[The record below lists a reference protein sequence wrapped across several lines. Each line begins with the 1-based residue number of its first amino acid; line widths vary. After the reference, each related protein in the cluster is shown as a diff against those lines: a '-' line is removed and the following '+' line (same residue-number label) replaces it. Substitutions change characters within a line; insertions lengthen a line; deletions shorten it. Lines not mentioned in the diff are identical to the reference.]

1 MCCPPWATGTVI
13 EVKSSPSKTD
23 TEDESRWSFALESA
37 GLGVWD
43 ADLVSGRCYYSRI
56 WKEMLGYA
64 KEEIAGDGD
73 AWLRLVHPDDRERA
87 IESGKAHELGL
98 SPVIETEFR
107 MRHKNGHWIWV
118 LDRGKVIERDEAG
131 KPTRMIGVQTEITK
145 QKQAEGHLALL
156 NERIRL
162 AVEAGGVGLW
172 HWDMQAGVLHWDQ
185 RMHALYGSDPS
196 TFGGTSEDWIERL
209 HPGDAATA
217 QAQIAATLD
226 DGVPFNTT
234 YRIVRTDGEVRHIRA
249 LARIVQNERLPPVLV
264 GTNWDVTDHVLA
276 AHALADEKERLRIM
290 LQSIGEAV
298 ICTDR
303 EDRVTFMN
311 EAAEDLLERRSSD
324 VLGQPLDSI
333 YRPVHEET
341 GAVIASSTRVAMREG
356 RTIDRDRQ
364 GILVRTDNSRRSIRG
379 LASPL
384 VASTGEIVGSVLAI
398 QDTTAAQALQ
408 RDLAYAAT
416 HDMLTGLKSRVA
428 FETALTE
435 ALEDARAKGNRH
447 ALLYIDLDRFKVI
460 NDTAGHAAGDSILK
474 NVGAAL
480 RSAVRACDIV
490 ARLGGDE
497 FAVLSRDCG
506 LADAERIA
514 GGILALIAG
523 ERFHWSGKVF
533 EIGASIGIAVI
544 DHLSKSGGAVLACA
558 DVACYSAKSAGRN
571 RLSVFRSDAGEA
583 RRHLSELQVA
593 SGIRDAI
600 AGNRFRLYAQEIRDL
615 ASPLKHGMHVEILT
629 RMVAPDGTILRPAAF
644 IPAAERF
651 DLMGSI
657 DRWIIRAAFRDFASG
672 VMAVPNLAVALNLSA
687 NSLSD
692 PDLWSFVQAELEASA
707 LDPARLIFEITET
720 SVINNYAASER
731 FIAQARELGCGIS
744 LDDFG
749 TGVSSFAYLKRFR
762 VDTIKIDGA
771 FVGNMRD
778 SRYDRTIVRVIGEI
792 AKEIGVDVIAEGIED
807 AGVVEILQS
816 LGIRYGQGY
825 LFHRPRPLA
834 EVLSDYHARVPRSPA
849 LRVAR

>member
-1 MCCPPWATGTVI
+1 
-13 EVKSSPSKTD
+13 
-23 TEDESRWSFALESA
+23 
-37 GLGVWD
+37 
-43 ADLVSGRCYYSRI
+43 
-56 WKEMLGYA
+56 
-64 KEEIAGDGD
+64 
-73 AWLRLVHPDDRERA
+73 
-87 IESGKAHELGL
+87 
-98 SPVIETEFR
+98 
-107 MRHKNGHWIWV
+107 
-118 LDRGKVIERDEAG
+118 
-131 KPTRMIGVQTEITK
+131 
-145 QKQAEGHLALL
+145 
-156 NERIRL
+156 
-162 AVEAGGVGLW
+162 
-172 HWDMQAGVLHWDQ
+172 
-185 RMHALYGSDPS
+185 
-196 TFGGTSEDWIERL
+196 
-209 HPGDAATA
+209 
-217 QAQIAATLD
+217 
-226 DGVPFNTT
+226 
-234 YRIVRTDGEVRHIRA
+234 
-249 LARIVQNERLPPVLV
+249 
-264 GTNWDVTDHVLA
+264 
-276 AHALADEKERLRIM
+276 
-290 LQSIGEAV
+290 
-298 ICTDR
+298 
-303 EDRVTFMN
+303 VTFMN

>member
-1 MCCPPWATGTVI
+1 MVS
-13 EVKSSPSKTD
+13 KLNSSASETES
-23 TEDESRWSFALESA
+23 EDESRSSFALESA

-64 KEEIAGDGD
+64 EDEIGSDGD
-73 AWLRLVHPDDRERA
+73 AWLKLVHPDDRERA
-87 IESGKAHELGL
+87 IESGKAHEVGL

-107 MRHKNGHWIWV
+107 MRHKDGRWIWV
-118 LDRGKVIERDEAG
+118 LDRGKVIARDAEG
-131 KPTRMIGVQTEITK
+131 RPTRMIGVQTEITK
-145 QKQAEGHLALL
+145 QKQAEQHLAFL
-156 NERIRL
+156 NERMRL
-162 AVEAGGVGLW
+162 AVEAGGIGLW

-185 RMHALYGSDPS
+185 RMHALYGTDPA
-196 TFGGTSEDWIERL
+196 TFRGVAEDWTERL
-209 HPGDAATA
+209 HPDDAEAAESLSHAA
-217 QAQIAATLD
+217 QEQEAD
-226 DGVPFNTT
+226 YSTT
-234 YRIVRTDGEVRHIRA
+234 FRIIRSDGEIRYIRE
-249 LARIVQNERLPPVLV
+249 LARVVQSERLPPVQV
-264 GTNWDVTDHVLA
+264 GTNWDVTDQVLA
-276 AHALADEKERLRIM
+276 AQALADEKERLRIM

-298 ICTDR
+298 ICTDKQ
-303 EDRVTFMN
+303 DRITFVN
-311 EAAEDLLERRSSD
+311 GAAETLLQRQAAD
-324 VLGQPLDSI
+324 VLDQPLDDV
-333 YRPVHEET
+333 YHPVHEES
-341 GAVIASSTRVAMREG
+341 GLGFESSTRAAMREG
-356 RTIDRDRQ
+356 RTIDRDQ
-364 GILVRTDNSRRSIRG
+364 HGILVRGDGSRRSIHD

-384 VASTGEIVGSVLAI
+384 ITSTGETVGSVLVI
-398 QDTTAAQALQ
+398 QDTTAARALQ

-428 FETALTE
+428 FESELTE
-435 ALEDARAKGNRH
+435 ALEDARTEGNRH

-480 RSAVRACDIV
+480 SSAVRACDIV

-497 FAVLSRDCG
+497 FAVLLNDCN

-514 GGILALIAG
+514 TGILALIGG
-523 ERFHWSGKVF
+523 ERFHWAGKVF
-533 EIGASIGIAVI
+533 EIGASIGIAII
-544 DHLSKSGGAVLACA
+544 DHSSESVGAVLACA

-583 RRHLSELQVA
+583 SRHLSELHVA
-593 SGIRDAI
+593 SGIREAI
-600 AGNRFRLYAQEIRDL
+600 AQDRFRLYAQEIRDL
-615 ASPLKHGMHVEILT
+615 RSPLKRGMHVEILT
-629 RMVAPDGTILRPAAF
+629 RMIAPDGSILRPGNF

-657 DRWIIRAAFRDFASG
+657 DRWVIRAALREFGREI
-672 VMAVPNLAVALNLSA
+672 MAVPKLTVAINLSA

-692 PDLWSFVQAELEASA
+692 PDLWPFVQTELKASA
-707 LDPARLIFEITET
+707 LDPSRLTFEITET
-720 SVINNYAASER
+720 AVINNYAASDR

-762 VDTIKIDGA
+762 VDAIKIDGA

-792 AKEIGVDVIAEGIED
+792 AREIGVDVIAEGIED
-807 AGVVEILQS
+807 TDAVQILQS

-825 LFHRPRPLA
+825 LFHRPRPLT
-834 EVLSDYHARVPRSPA
+834 EVLFEYRSRVGRPPA
-849 LRVAR
+849 LRVAS